1 MAKRQ
6 THKLEPRLERDLASL
21 QKPQNSNNTS
31 RFFHAV
37 NPGDLIGA
45 MGAMK
50 KYYDITGWK
59 VIVSQSVTQ
68 LAQYY
73 TGAVHPTLNE
83 LGENVCCNIP
93 MWNMLKPLVE
103 SQEYVHSFE
112 QYQGQKIDIDLNII
126 RGKTFVN
133 LPNGALQNWVSLA
146 YPDLGFDISKAWI
159 TLNGKCPKHISKQ
172 VKGKIILNFTERYR
186 NNLIDYFFLK
196 NYAPDLIF
204 AGTEREHWLFCNK
217 WQLSIPRLE
226 VKDFLELAYAIKEAR
241 FILANQSMC
250 VNIAIAMGTPKIIE
264 ICSFAQNII
273 HNIGEDCHGFLYQAG
288 VEYYWRLLYNKTF
301 GK

>member
-1 MAKRQ
+1 MD
-6 THKLEPRLERDLASL
+6 LRLEKELATTSL
-21 QKPQNSNNTS
+21 IKPQNNAT
-31 RFFHAV
+31 RFYHAV

-50 KYYDITGWK
+50 KYYDITKWK
-59 VIVSQSVTQ
+59 VIVSQSTTQ
-68 LAQYY
+68 QAAYY
-73 TGAVHPTLNE
+73 TGATHPTVNE
-83 LGENVCCNIP
+83 LGENVCCNLP
-93 MWNMLKPLVE
+93 MWKMLKPLVE

-133 LPNGALQNWVSLA
+133 LPNGSLQGWIPLA
-146 YPDLGFDISKAWI
+146 YPDLSFDISKAWI
-159 TLNGKCPKHISKQ
+159 TLDGKCPKHISKQ

-186 NNLIDYFFLK
+186 NQMIDYFFLK
-196 NYAPDLIF
+196 NYAPDLVF

-250 VNIAIAMGTPKIIE
+250 INIAIAMGTPKIIE

-273 HNIGEDCHGFLYQAG
+273 HMIGEDCYGFLYQAG
-288 VEYYWRLLYNKTF
+288 VEYYWRLLYNKTA
-301 GK
+301 